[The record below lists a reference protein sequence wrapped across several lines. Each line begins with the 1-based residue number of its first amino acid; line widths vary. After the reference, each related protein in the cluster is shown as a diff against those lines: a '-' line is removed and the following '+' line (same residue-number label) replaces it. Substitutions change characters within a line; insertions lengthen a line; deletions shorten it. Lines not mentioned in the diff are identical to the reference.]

1 MTKSTLIV
9 QARMESKRL
18 PGKMLMKLGG
28 KTLISNIISELKKID
43 VIDKII
49 IAIPKKRNNKLLK
62 SEIKSNKISIFE
74 GSENNLVDRYFK
86 AAKKY
91 NSDTIIRIPGDNCF
105 PIAKEISR
113 IFIHYKK
120 KGEEYFCSNLT
131 PFNNSNYPDGIGA
144 EVFSFKKLR
153 NLKKKSLSKKKKEHL
168 HLNFIDYAKGTA
180 ADNKFCKISTI
191 KFNSPLKT
199 KNVILDINHLSDY
212 LLMDKIYKELNF
224 TKSKSINDVLKI
236 YHKNSKMKIWLKK
249 NLD

>member
-1 MTKSTLIV
+1 MSKSTLIV
-9 QARMESKRL
+9 QARMDSKRL

-62 SEIKSNKISIFE
+62 SEIKSKKISIFE
-74 GSENNLVDRYFK
+74 GSEDNLVDRYFK

-91 NSDTIIRIPGDNCF
+91 NSDIIIRIPGDNCF
-105 PIAKEISR
+105 PIAKEIKR

-144 EVFSFKKLR
+144 EVFSFKKLS
-153 NLKKKSLSKKKKEHL
+153 NLKKKNLSKKKREHI
-168 HLNFIDYAKGTA
+168 HLNFIDYVSGTA
-180 ADNKFCKISTI
+180 VDNKFCKISTI
-191 KFNSPLKT
+191 KFSSPFKT

-224 TKSKSINDVLKI
+224 TKSKSINDILKI
-236 YHKNSKMKIWLKK
+236 YNKNSKMKLWLKK

>member
-1 MTKSTLIV
+1 MSKSTLIV